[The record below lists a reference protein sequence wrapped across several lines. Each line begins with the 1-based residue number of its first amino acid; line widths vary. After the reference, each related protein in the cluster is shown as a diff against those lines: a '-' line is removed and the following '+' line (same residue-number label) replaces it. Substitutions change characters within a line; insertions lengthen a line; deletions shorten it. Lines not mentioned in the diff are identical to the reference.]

1 MSHHVGSFPLGL
13 PLRPEREPAPVHV
26 EVVLRNLCK
35 RSVES
40 TLAQAERLTN

>member
-26 EVVLRNLCK
+26 EVLWKLSKFVQK
-35 RSVES
+35 VS
-40 TLAQAERLTN
+40 